1 MVNDEQNNQFFEHYE
16 RILIGPM
23 STAVTERSV
32 QAETRGGASERME
45 KVNDSLGILVEKYLW
60 NDPDAMEVAN
70 LIRTQGGETLKRLGD
85 RDESLLS
92 DPKHGEML
100 EVIVRTDGSR
110 PSFLVSNGRIDF
122 DSSVAGLWP
131 DKLNHQLQAIEKSL
145 ESVGRVEL
153 SDRHI
158 GTGFLI
164 GPNWVV
170 TNRHVLQAIA
180 NRNSNGWRLLGKV
193 TIDFG
198 RELNGVD
205 SRNKRSVKSVL
216 FSGLKPVN
224 PSQIDH
230 SVLDLVVLELEAT
243 GSSAKESLSF
253 GKINPFETQGMV
265 LIVGYPG
272 PPPAGVPLSLSE
284 RLFQSQF
291 GYKRIAPG
299 ELVSP
304 QVVVPDWTFAH
315 DATTLGG
322 NSGSPVLSLADVAC
336 AVGLHYGGKWAEPRE
351 NWAHNLALVG
361 SELDALTNAPL
372 EKIVLNSHSNG
383 RRADKLVAVQSNLS
397 RSTSTRDR
405 PKPGAASNEKVD
417 IQQMVHLGQYR
428 GSTRLESMEIEA
440 AGDGETSASA
450 LTDRKG
456 YAPDFLEGW
465 TLELPQPENDIRS
478 LRRGGSGHEL
488 KYQHFSV
495 IMSQSRRLPIITAAN
510 IDGSQSRRLP
520 RVDKWN
526 YDGRLNRDDQWGNEL
541 YVGNNI
547 DRGHMVRRED
557 PVWGTVAI
565 ARKANV
571 DTFHYTNSCPQ
582 MAGVNQKVWLG
593 LENYVLS
600 HTREDQMRV
609 SVFTGPYFSDEDMEY
624 RGARI
629 PMAFW
634 KVVAFLLDDGSPS
647 ATAYEVSQER
657 ELADL
662 EFVFAG
668 YKTFQISIQQVIDRT
683 GIDFTAMLP
692 FDGFS
697 TQERASGETIRETL
711 EDFSQIRV

>member
-1 MVNDEQNNQFFEHYE
+1 MVNNKQNNKFFEHYE
-16 RILIGPM
+16 RILTGTM

-32 QAETRGGASERME
+32 QAETRVSSTERME
-45 KVNDSLGILVEKYLW
+45 RVNDSLEKVVKKYLR
-60 NDPDAMEVAN
+60 NDPDALDVAD
-70 LIRTQGGETLKRLGD
+70 LIRTQGGETLKRFRD

-92 DPKHGEML
+92 DPKHGQML

-122 DSSVAGLWP
+122 DSSVAGFWP
-131 DKLNHQLQAIEKSL
+131 DKLSQQLEAIEKSL
-145 ESVGRVEL
+145 ECVGRVEL
-153 SDRHI
+153 ADSHI

-170 TNRHVLQAIA
+170 TNRHVLQAIG
-180 NRNSNGWRLLGKV
+180 NRNSRGWRLLGNV

-198 RELNGVD
+198 RELNGID
-205 SRNKRSVKSVL
+205 SLNKRLVKSVL

-224 PSQIDH
+224 PLQIDH
-230 SVLDLVVLELEAT
+230 GVLDLVVLELEPI
-243 GSSAKESLSF
+243 GSPAVESLSF
-253 GKINPFETQGMV
+253 GKINPVDTNGTV

-272 PPPAGVPLSLSE
+272 PPPVGVPLSLSE

-291 GYKRIAPG
+291 GFKRIAPG
-299 ELVSP
+299 ELVNP
-304 QVVVPDWTFAH
+304 QVVVADWTFAH

-322 NSGSPVLSLADVAC
+322 NSGSPVLSLADVVC
-336 AVGLHYGGKWAEPRE
+336 AAGLHYGGKWAEPRE
-351 NWAHNLALVG
+351 NWAHILALVG
-361 SELDALTNAPL
+361 SELDALNNVPL
-372 EKIVLNSHSNG
+372 EKIISGSQSQG
-383 RRADKLVAVQSNLS
+383 RSVNTLVSTGSNLT
-397 RSTSTRDR
+397 RSSSTRDR
-405 PKPGAASNEKVD
+405 PRAGAATNEKVG

-440 AGDGETSASA
+440 AGDGETFASA
-450 LTDRKG
+450 LSDREG

-465 TLELPQPENDIRS
+465 SVDLPQPDTDMRS

-488 KYQHFSV
+488 RYQHFSV
-495 IMSQSRRLPIITAAN
+495 IMSKSRRLPIITAAN

-541 YVGNNI
+541 YLGNNI

-557 PVWGTVAI
+557 PVWGTVAV
-565 ARKANV
+565 AKKANV

-600 HTREDQMRV
+600 HTREEQMRI
-609 SVFTGPYFSDEDMEY
+609 SVFTGPYFSDDDMEY

-647 ATAYEVSQER
+647 ATAYEVSQEQ

-668 YKTFQISIQQVIDRT
+668 YKTFQISIQQVMDRT
-683 GIDFTAMLP
+683 GINFTSLLS

-697 TQERASGETIRETL
+697 TQELTSGVKLREAL